1 MHLDDFPKLQPPT
14 GARMPNK
21 ANLKRSL
28 LPENS
33 PLVLQPDLNISH
45 PDKQGLKR
53 IPHASPRTAKIPRI
67 PTMPTRTWHRWT
79 AGLAAAL
86 LGTLIWFAG
95 PSPDPMSPGHPPS
108 PEPNPATNAEV
119 HRNTLQ
125 TATPEHP
132 EADASLAGIPT
143 PSEKNNINAIAK
155 SSADT
160 RIETHASDASTLKRP
175 NLLAQLPVRPASQ
188 VQNMA
193 PRLALA
199 SPAIQ
204 ARQNPLPDENWA
216 IANEKRTSTSEV
228 SGAQTVWAFLEDQP
242 VGAAVRG
249 VKFAAQRI
257 DKLLKSFPESEQM
270 INQRARQTTSDW
282 RNAFRNAGDK
292 IERQWQNQRG
302 RAPDF
307 LAQFST
313 RFGLNLNDGKP

>member
-1 MHLDDFPKLQPPT
+1 MHLDDFPKLQPTT

-53 IPHASPRTAKIPRI
+53 IPHASPRKGKIPRI

-108 PEPNPATNAEV
+108 PEPNPSTNAEV

-125 TATPEHP
+125 TAIPEHP

-143 PSEKNNINAIAK
+143 PSEKNINAIAK

-160 RIETHASDASTLKRP
+160 RIETHASDASSLKRP
-175 NLLAQLPVRPASQ
+175 NLLAQLPAPTRKYALLCSRMIQDVLLMRVPPPAPPS
-188 VQNMA
+188 
-193 PRLALA
+193 LG
-199 SPAIQ
+199 SFG
-204 ARQNPLPDENWA
+204 PLNH
-216 IANEKRTSTSEV
+216 V
-228 SGAQTVWAFLEDQP
+228 SS
-242 VGAAVRG
+242 
-249 VKFAAQRI
+249 
-257 DKLLKSFPESEQM
+257 LKSS
-270 INQRARQTTSDW
+270 RD
-282 RNAFRNAGDK
+282 
-292 IERQWQNQRG
+292 RG
-302 RAPDF
+302 
-307 LAQFST
+307 
-313 RFGLNLNDGKP
+313 GLQGRLDSSGS